1 MKKKRDTNEDKEKKK
16 NGIKNTQKTQK
27 YRTVKTKNGK
37 TKTKQ
42 KQTKLNDKVKDRE
55 RTTKNG
61 EKKNAPQRPNTLNN
75 ATKSHKSHPPN
86 LNLHLAL
93 NEKKN
98 SKPSDRTQPPPYHPQ
113 TRPKANKQKRR

>member
-1 MKKKRDTNEDKEKKK
+1 MKTRREK
-16 NGIKNTQKTQK
+16 NRIKNTQKTQK

-42 KQTKLNDKVKDRE
+42 KQTKLKDKDKDRE
-55 RTTKNG
+55 RTTKRG
-61 EKKNAPQRPNTLNN
+61 REKNAPQRPNTRNN

-86 LNLHLAL
+86 LNLAL

-98 SKPSDRTQPPPYHPQ
+98 PATEHTAPAIPPPNETKHQQ
-113 TRPKANKQKRR
+113 TKTQITK